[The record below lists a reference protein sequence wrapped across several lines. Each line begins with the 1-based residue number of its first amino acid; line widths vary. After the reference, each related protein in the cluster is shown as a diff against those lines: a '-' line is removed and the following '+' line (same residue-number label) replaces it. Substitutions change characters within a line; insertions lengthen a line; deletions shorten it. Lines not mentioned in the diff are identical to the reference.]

1 MKIHVYA
8 LGGLGENGKN
18 MYVVDVDEQ
27 IFILDSGIKYP
38 TSELFGVDEIVPDYR
53 MLMNKKHKIKGIFM
67 SHAHEDHIGAIS
79 HLLKDISVP
88 IYATNFTMEII
99 KDSLKDKGYDLEI
112 FEFNTIT
119 PYSTIKFGE
128 VKVTFFKTTHSIPES
143 VGIVIQTLDGS
154 IVYTS
159 DFTFDQSNDSNYQ
172 TDFQKINEIGERK
185 VLLLMVESINSTL
198 PLDGRMNHMLD
209 SELNRIISHTNERII
224 VSLFSSDLLKI
235 QKVIDIALKYDK
247 RIAIIGRK
255 AQRIVDIAI
264 KMNYLT
270 IPENKLTNLRYIDDK
285 NQNDDPDL
293 VCLVTGDRHEP
304 FYMLQRMVK
313 KHDRLIHINENDT
326 IIIVTSPIPGTE
338 KMAAK
343 TLDTLYRTDATI
355 EVIDKSYLTINH
367 ATRDEIKMM
376 ISLLKPQYIMPVI
389 GEYRMQYHLQSLAK
403 EIGYDEKEVFL
414 MNNGDV
420 LRFTDGKPVV
430 QRDRYRTGDILIDG
444 SQAGD
449 VNDIVIH
456 DRELLSEDGALICI
470 GHIDPKNKSLIGEVE
485 VVMKGF
491 MPEIDFE
498 PHRDQIKIIFK
509 EAALN
514 HFSNKY
520 INWNELKST
529 IRDDINKYLYKETKQ
544 RPVTIPVLISTE
556 QGDAVDKKALE

>member
-79 HLLKDISVP
+79 HLLKDINVP

-112 FEFNTIT
+112 FEFITIT

-209 SELNRIISHTNERII
+209 SELNRIISHTDERII

-326 IIIVTSPIPGTE
+326 VIIVTSPIPGTE

-376 ISLLKPQYIMPVI
+376 ISILKPQYIMPVI

-498 PHRDQIKIIFK
+498 PHREQIKIIFK

-514 HFSNKY
+514 HFTNKY
-520 INWNELKST
+520 INWNDLKST
-529 IRDDINKYLYKETKQ
+529 IRDEINKYLYKETKQ

-556 QGDAVDKKALE
+556 QGDAVDK

>member
-79 HLLKDISVP
+79 HLLKDINVP

-112 FEFNTIT
+112 FEFITIT

-326 IIIVTSPIPGTE
+326 VIIVTSPIPGTE

-498 PHRDQIKIIFK
+498 PHREQIKIIFK

-514 HFSNKY
+514 HFTNKY
-520 INWNELKST
+520 INWNDLKST

-556 QGDAVDKKALE
+556 QGDSVDK

>member
-79 HLLKDISVP
+79 HLLKDINVP

-112 FEFNTIT
+112 FEFITIT

-209 SELNRIISHTNERII
+209 SELNRIISHTNDRII

-326 IIIVTSPIPGTE
+326 VIIVTSPIPGTE

-376 ISLLKPQYIMPVI
+376 ISILKPQYIMPVI

-491 MPEIDFE
+491 MPKIDFE
-498 PHRDQIKIIFK
+498 PHREQIKIIFK

-514 HFSNKY
+514 HFTNKY
-520 INWNELKST
+520 INWNDLKST
-529 IRDDINKYLYKETKQ
+529 IRDEINKYLYKETKQ

-556 QGDAVDKKALE
+556 QGDAVDK

>member
-79 HLLKDISVP
+79 HLLKDINVP

-326 IIIVTSPIPGTE
+326 VIIVTSPIPGTE

-376 ISLLKPQYIMPVI
+376 VSLLKPQYIMPVI

-403 EIGYDEKEVFL
+403 EIGYNEKEVFL

-444 SQAGD
+444 SLAGD

-491 MPEIDFE
+491 MPKIDFE
-498 PHRDQIKIIFK
+498 PHREQIKIIFK

-514 HFSNKY
+514 HFTNKY
-520 INWNELKST
+520 INWNDLKST

-556 QGDAVDKKALE
+556 QGDSVDK

>member
-79 HLLKDISVP
+79 HLLKDINVP

-209 SELNRIISHTNERII
+209 SELNRIISHTNDRII

-326 IIIVTSPIPGTE
+326 VIIVTSPIPGTE

-376 ISLLKPQYIMPVI
+376 ISILKPQYIMPVI

-498 PHRDQIKIIFK
+498 PHREQIKIIFK

-514 HFSNKY
+514 HFTNKY
-520 INWNELKST
+520 INWNDLKST

-556 QGDAVDKKALE
+556 QGDAVDK

>member
-79 HLLKDISVP
+79 HLLKDINVP

-112 FEFNTIT
+112 FEFITIT

-326 IIIVTSPIPGTE
+326 VIIVTSPIPGTE

-376 ISLLKPQYIMPVI
+376 VSLLKPQYIMPVI

-403 EIGYDEKEVFL
+403 EIGYNEKEVFL

-498 PHRDQIKIIFK
+498 PHREQIKIIFK

-514 HFSNKY
+514 HFTNKY
-520 INWNELKST
+520 INWNDLKST

-556 QGDAVDKKALE
+556 QGDSVDK

>member
-79 HLLKDISVP
+79 HLLKDINVP

-112 FEFNTIT
+112 FEFITIT

-185 VLLLMVESINSTL
+185 VLLLMVESINSSL

-209 SELNRIISHTNERII
+209 SELNRIISHTNDRII

-326 IIIVTSPIPGTE
+326 VIIVTSPIPGTE

-376 ISLLKPQYIMPVI
+376 ISILKPQYIMPVI

-498 PHRDQIKIIFK
+498 PHREQIKIIFK

-514 HFSNKY
+514 HFTNKY
-520 INWNELKST
+520 INWNDLKST

-556 QGDAVDKKALE
+556 QGDAVDK

>member
-79 HLLKDISVP
+79 HLLKDINVP

-326 IIIVTSPIPGTE
+326 VIIVTSPIPGTE

-403 EIGYDEKEVFL
+403 EIGYNEKEVFL

-444 SQAGD
+444 SLAGD

-498 PHRDQIKIIFK
+498 PHREQIKIIFK

-514 HFSNKY
+514 HFTNKY
-520 INWNELKST
+520 INWNDLKST

-556 QGDAVDKKALE
+556 QGDSVDK